1 MARAPRR
8 AEITG
13 AALVRL
19 LARLTEADVPES
31 RLQFAQRLAHW
42 LGWADAIS
50 LYGALGPVGSAP
62 APESAG
68 SRPAPAAAPAADPH
82 ADADQV
88 RQQLA
93 RQLTEPALEAR
104 EAQDAEGFAPWRR
117 HCNQRQNAM
126 ERAIAPL
133 RERLRQQLAACSPAM
148 ARLAEVD
155 AVMEQVL
162 APQEQRLLATVP
174 GWLGK
179 HFERLRRSSQPGF
192 EQDLQAVLL
201 AELEIRF
208 QPVEGLL
215 EALATAQRQAST

>member
-42 LGWADAIS
+42 VGWADAIS
-50 LYGALGPVGSAP
+50 LYGALGPAGGPA
-62 APESAG
+62 APE
-68 SRPAPAAAPAADPH
+68 PAATRQPANDPH
-82 ADADQV
+82 ADAEQV
-88 RQQLA
+88 RQQLT
-93 RQLTEPALEAR
+93 RWLVEPADEAR
-104 EAQDAEGFAPWRR
+104 EAQDAEGYAPWRR
-117 HCNQRQNAM
+117 HCSSRQNGM

-133 RERLRQQLAACSPAM
+133 RERLRRQLAARSPAM

-179 HFERLRRSSQPGF
+179 HFERLRRSGQPGF

-208 QPVEGLL
+208 QPVQGLL
-215 EALATAQRQAST
+215 EALATAQRHAST

>member
-31 RLQFAQRLAHW
+31 RLQFAQRLAQW

-50 LYGALGPVGSAP
+50 LYGALGPAGSALP
-62 APESAG
+62 PSPTTGSAG
-68 SRPAPAAAPAADPH
+68 PAHAASPR
-82 ADADQV
+82 ADADRV
-88 RQQLA
+88 RQQLSTL
-93 RQLTEPALEAR
+93 LTEPADEAR
-104 EAQDAEGFAPWRR
+104 QAQDAEGFAPWRR
-117 HCNQRQNAM
+117 HCSQRQNAM

-162 APQEQRLLATVP
+162 GPQEQRLLATVP

-179 HFERLRRSSQPGF
+179 HFERLRRSGQPGF
-192 EQDLQAVLL
+192 EQELQAVLL

-215 EALATAQRQAST
+215 EALATAHRHAST

>member
-50 LYGALGPVGSAP
+50 LYGALGPVGSTP
-62 APESAG
+62 
-68 SRPAPAAAPAADPH
+68 RPASEPAARRPLPTAAPAAR
-82 ADADQV
+82 AEADQL

-93 RQLTEPALEAR
+93 RSLTEPATEAR

-117 HCNQRQNAM
+117 HCSQRQNAM

-179 HFERLRRSSQPGF
+179 HFERLRRSGQTGF
-192 EQDLQAVLL
+192 ELDLQAVLL

-215 EALATAQRQAST
+215 QALAAAQAQAST